1 MDCRLYTTV
10 VTKVFDT
17 LHLPIVRRPS
27 TPNRTWFR
35 ISVID
40 SAARLFGWYTRL
52 FKEIVVY
59 QFRIEVHIRGVTVG
73 FCGFHPPLQG
83 NSGIKSQIYHERFLK
98 HLFKFSIY
106 NHCTSWLYITHVI
119 EKCNYII
126 RSTIENLGCS
136 LILLWFWCCY
146 TVFTEAY
153 WDKSFKTKS
162 TSCLIHNYSLLIITF
177 PLSFDSLY

>member
-17 LHLPIVRRPS
+17 LHLPILRRPS

-40 SAARLFGWYTRL
+40 SAGRLFGWYICL
-52 FKEIVVY
+52 FKESVVY
-59 QFRIEVHIRGVTVG
+59 QFRIEVHIRQVTVG
-73 FCGFHPPLQG
+73 FCGFHPTLQG

-98 HLFKFSIY
+98 HLFEFSIY
-106 NHCTSWLYITHVI
+106 NNCTSWLDITHVI
-119 EKCNYII
+119 EKYNYII
-126 RSTIENLGCS
+126 RPIIINLGCS
-136 LILLWFWCCY
+136 LILLWFWCSS

-153 WDKSFKTKS
+153 WDKSSRSKS
-162 TSCLIHNYSLLIITF
+162 TSFLIHNYSLLVITF
-177 PLSFDSLY
+177 PLSFDSFY